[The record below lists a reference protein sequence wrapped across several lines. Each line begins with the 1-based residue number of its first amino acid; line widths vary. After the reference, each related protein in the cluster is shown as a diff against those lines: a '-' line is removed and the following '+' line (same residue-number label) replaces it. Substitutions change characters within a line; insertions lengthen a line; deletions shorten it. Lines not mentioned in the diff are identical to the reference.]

1 MNSSSGWFAVVCPI
15 FFCWLHLSVAT
26 SLILPWLV
34 LVLFYSIPVYYFSKW
49 RRDAT
54 ARNHARKA
62 AVTEEEGKKVEN
74 VENVEMVEK
83 VEMVE
88 MVEMD
93 VPKTEKEEQKLDDNS
108 NGNHNNENNNNSN
121 ENYFGESVIAPPSNS
136 SGASFVASST
146 PSANVIVTDAEER

>member
-62 AVTEEEGKKVEN
+62 AVTEEEGKQ
-74 VENVEMVEK
+74 
-83 VEMVE
+83 VE

-108 NGNHNNENNNNSN
+108 NGNHNNKNNNNSN

>member
-15 FFCWLHLSVAT
+15 FFCWLQLSVAT
-26 SLILPWLV
+26 SLILSWLV
-34 LVLFYSIPVYYFSKW
+34 SVLFYSIPVYYFLKW

-54 ARNHARKA
+54 ARNLACKA
-62 AVTEEEGKKVEN
+62 AVTEEESKQ
-74 VENVEMVEK
+74 VEMVEKVEK

-93 VPKTEKEEQKLDDNS
+93 VLKTEKEEQKIDDNS
-108 NGNHNNENNNNSN
+108 NGNHHDNNNNN

-136 SGASFVASST
+136 SGASFVVSST
-146 PSANVIVTDAEER
+146 PSANVIVTDAEEG

>member
-62 AVTEEEGKKVEN
+62 TVTEEEGKQ
-74 VENVEMVEK
+74 
-83 VEMVE
+83 VE

>member
-26 SLILPWLV
+26 SLILSWLV
-34 LVLFYSIPVYYFSKW
+34 SVLFYSIPVYYFLKW

-54 ARNHARKA
+54 ARNLACKA
-62 AVTEEEGKKVEN
+62 AVTEEESKQ
-74 VENVEMVEK
+74 VEMVEKVEK

-93 VPKTEKEEQKLDDNS
+93 VLKTEKEEQKIDDNS
-108 NGNHNNENNNNSN
+108 NGNHHDNNNSN

-136 SGASFVASST
+136 SGASFVVSST
-146 PSANVIVTDAEER
+146 PSANVIVTDAEEG